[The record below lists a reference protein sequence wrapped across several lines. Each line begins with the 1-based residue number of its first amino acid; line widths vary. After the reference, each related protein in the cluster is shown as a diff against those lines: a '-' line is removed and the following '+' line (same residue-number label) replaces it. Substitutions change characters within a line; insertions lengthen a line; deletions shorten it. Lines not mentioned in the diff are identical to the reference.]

1 MQIIQLLFVY
11 MKRVETS
18 SGTFLG
24 KTVVIAIGATPRT
37 LGIPVEQALV
47 GRGVAVHMAEELY
60 LEKRF
65 KNLLTRGIYSE
76 LTYQAIQTMFSN
88 EKPQIYRK

>member
-1 MQIIQLLFVY
+1 

-37 LGIPVEQALV
+37 LGIPVE
-47 GRGVAVHMAEELY
+47 
-60 LEKRF
+60 
-65 KNLLTRGIYSE
+65 
-76 LTYQAIQTMFSN
+76 
-88 EKPQIYRK
+88 

>member
-1 MQIIQLLFVY
+1 M
-11 MKRVETS
+11 ETS

-65 KNLLTRGIYSE
+65 KNLLIRGLIFRADLSSDTDYVFE
-76 LTYQAIQTMFSN
+76 
-88 EKPQIYRK
+88 RKTADIP